1 MCLMGFFFQRRR
13 RVARNTHLN
22 ESKSGVSVSR
32 SAGRVTVNSRG
43 RVTVNLGRG
52 IKWRGKL

>member
-1 MCLMGFFFQRRR
+1 MGFFFQRRR